1 VENKAM
7 KCLQCGQRMK
17 SGRENYLYRESGLPY
32 VTLVGIEVN
41 RCPGCG
47 EYEAVIPK
55 IEQLHRVIAMGVA
68 KKVPRLSASE
78 IRFLRTYLGWSGAD
92 FAAHMGVSPETVSR
106 WEHGSARMGPAA
118 ERLLRLAALTREPS
132 SDYSLDVL
140 KEVAQKKPAAQRL
153 RVRVERGAWRPE
165 AA

>member
-1 VENKAM
+1 M

-17 SGRENYLYRESGLPY
+17 SGRENYLYRESGLPN

-55 IEQLHRVIAMGVA
+55 IEQLHRVIATAVA
-68 KKVPRLSASE
+68 RKVPRLSANE
-78 IRFLRTYLGWSGAD
+78 IRFLRKYLGWSGGD
-92 FAAHMGVSPETVSR
+92 FAKHMGVSPETVSR
-106 WEHGSARMGPAA
+106 WEHGSATMGPSA
-118 ERLLRLAALTREPS
+118 ERLLRFAALTREPS

-140 KEVAQKKPAAQRL
+140 KDVAQRKPVAQRL
-153 RVRVERGAWRPE
+153 KVRVERGAWSAE

>member
-1 VENKAM
+1 MGFPGTGGEAFGGSKRRDPAN
-7 KCLQCGQRMK
+7 
-17 SGRENYLYRESGLPY
+17 
-32 VTLVGIEVN
+32 VTLVGVEVN

-55 IEQLHRVIAMGVA
+55 IEQLHRVIALAVA
-68 KKVPRLSASE
+68 GKVPRLSSSE
-78 IRFLRTYLGWSGAD
+78 IRFLRKYLGWSGGD

-106 WEHGSARMGPAA
+106 WEHGSATMGPSA
-118 ERLLRLAALTREPS
+118 ERLLRLAALTRGPS

-140 KEVAQKKPAAQRL
+140 KEVAQKKPVAQRL
-153 RVRVERGAWRPE
+153 KVRIERGAWRSE